1 MLQQSR
7 LDLPVLGFTVL
18 ISLATGLLFGIAPAL
33 AVSRT
38 KVYETLKEGG
48 RNSTES
54 RARHRLRGL
63 LVVSEVALALLLM
76 IGASLMIRTSS
87 DPLRFAPALRQ
98 AVLELDREQPVSRVA
113 AMEQTLADSLAAK
126 RFSTVLLGIFAVV
139 ALVLAAIGIYGVI
152 SFSVTRRTHEIGI
165 RMALG
170 ARSADVLRMVVLE
183 GTLLALMGV
192 SIGLAAA
199 FALASYLPA
208 RRAACVDPMVALRY
222 E

>member
-1 MLQQSR
+1 MQVVVAVGDVR
-7 LDLPVLGFTVL
+7 HM
-18 ISLATGLLFGIAPAL
+18 SLAQAPDAEICFPF
-33 AVSRT
+33 AQSPQPAM
-38 KVYETLKEGG
+38 
-48 RNSTES
+48 S
-54 RARHRLRGL
+54 
-63 LVVSEVALALLLM
+63 LAL
-76 IGASLMIRTSS
+76 RTSS
-87 DPLRFAPALRQ
+87 EPLRFAPALRQ

-113 AMEQTLADSLAAK
+113 AMEQTLAGSLAAQ

-170 ARSADVLRMVVLE
+170 ARRADVLRMVVLE

-199 FALASYLPA
+199 FALTRLIGSLLYGVKATDPLVFSAISLLLIAVAALASYLPA
-208 RRAACVDPMVALRY
+208 RRAARVDPMVALRY